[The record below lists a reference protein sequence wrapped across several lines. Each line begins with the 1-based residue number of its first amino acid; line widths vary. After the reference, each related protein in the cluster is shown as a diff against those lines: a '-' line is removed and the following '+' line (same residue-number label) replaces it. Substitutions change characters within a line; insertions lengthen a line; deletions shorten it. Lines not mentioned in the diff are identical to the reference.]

1 MIKLFG
7 WEPRVKEQIKE
18 RREEELE
25 YLRKARM
32 MQYVNNS
39 TTFVEFLFYLHLIWV
54 SYTPECFL
62 GSPFL
67 WLLWL

>member
-7 WEPRVKEQIKE
+7 WEPRVKEQIQE

-32 MQYVNNS
+32 MQLVNNS
-39 TTFVEFLFYLHLIWV
+39 VTFVELLSLQDLKWV
-54 SYTPECFL
+54 SYSLEYL
-62 GSPFL
+62 
-67 WLLWL
+67 